1 MKDYSSDLLNAQ
13 LKVIFEM
20 LQIVIDN
27 MEIRTNA
34 LGFDFSYAEE
44 LFKTND

>member
-20 LQIVIDN
+20 LQVVIDN
-27 MEIRTNA
+27 MEMKTS
-34 LGFDFSYAEE
+34 FDFSYAEE

>member
-1 MKDYSSDLLNAQ
+1 MKDYTSDLLNAQ

>member
-34 LGFDFSYAEE
+34 LGFDFSYAQE